1 MRTRAF
7 GTTGIQVS
15 EIGLGA
21 WQLVRSSQWPDG
33 PDEDAAV
40 RLVHAALAAGVTFI
54 DTAPGYAEGRSE
66 TVLGEA
72 LRGGRRDGV
81 VLCTKFGH
89 RADGTSDWEA
99 SSIEKSVMASA
110 RRMGT
115 DHLDI
120 VLLHSPPPEVL
131 EGSGEHYAVLEGLKQ
146 RGLIRAYG
154 ASVDWSAD
162 IDTVLQTS
170 ESEALEVRM
179 SALFQET
186 WPGVERARERGV
198 GTIVKVPLE
207 SGWLSGRY
215 TAETVFTG
223 VRSRWSREDVALR
236 AGLVDEFRSLLP
248 EGVSVPQG
256 ALRFL
261 LAHDGVSTVIPGART
276 VELLLDSIAAA
287 AEELPAE
294 TVVAIRAL
302 RRGQAGGSPT
312 RLVTAAVVHA

>member
-1 MRTRAF
+1 VRTRAF
-7 GTTGIQVS
+7 GTTGIEVS

-33 PDEDAAV
+33 PDVDEAV
-40 RLVHAALAAGVTFI
+40 RLVHAALADGVTFI
-54 DTAPGYAEGRSE
+54 DTAPGYGEGRSE
-66 TVLGEA
+66 TALGAA
-72 LRGGRRDGV
+72 LQGGRRDGV

-89 RADGTSDWEA
+89 RADGTSDWDPR
-99 SSIEKSVMASA
+99 SIEESVMASA

-131 EGSGEHYAVLEGLKQ
+131 DGVHSEHYAVLEGLKQ
-146 RGLIRAYG
+146 RGVIRAYG

-162 IDTVLQTS
+162 VDTVLETS
-170 ESEALEVRM
+170 ASQALEVRM

-198 GTIVKVPLE
+198 GAIVKVPLE

-215 TAETVFTG
+215 NADTVFSG
-223 VRSRWSREDVALR
+223 VRSRWSPQDIALR
-236 AGLVDEFRSLLP
+236 AGLVDQFRSLLP

-276 VELLLDSIAAA
+276 VELLQDSIAAA
-287 AEELPAE
+287 AETLPAE
-294 TVVAIRAL
+294 VIAAIRGFYAEVL
-302 RRGQAGGSPT
+302 ST
-312 RLVTAAVVHA
+312 HHLDW

>member
-1 MRTRAF
+1 VRTRAF
-7 GTTGIQVS
+7 GTTGIEVS

-40 RLVHAALAAGVTFI
+40 RLVHAAFAAGVTFI

-89 RADGTSDWEA
+89 LADGSSNWDP
-99 SSIEKSVMASA
+99 SSIEASVLASA

-115 DHLDI
+115 DHVDI

-131 EGSGEHYAVLEGLKQ
+131 DGTLSEHYAVLEGLKQ
-146 RGLIRAYG
+146 RGVIRAYG

-170 ESEALEVRM
+170 ASAALEVRM

-186 WPGVERARERGV
+186 WPGIERARERGV

-215 TAETVFTG
+215 TAETVFSG
-223 VRSRWSREDVALR
+223 VRSRWSREDIALR
-236 AGLVDEFRSLLP
+236 ASLVDEFRSLLP

-276 VELLLDSIAAA
+276 VEFLHSSIAAA
-287 AEELPAE
+287 TEPLQAE
-294 TVVAIRAL
+294 TVAAIRGFYAD
-302 RRGQAGGSPT
+302 
-312 RLVTAAVVHA
+312 RLTARHLDW

>member
-1 MRTRAF
+1 VRTRAF
-7 GTTGIQVS
+7 GTTGIEVS
-15 EIGLGA
+15 EVGLGA

-33 PDEDAAV
+33 PEEDGAV

-66 TVLGEA
+66 AALGAA

-89 RADGTSDWEA
+89 RADGTSDWDP
-99 SSIEKSVMASA
+99 SSIEASVLASA

-131 EGSGEHYAVLEGLKQ
+131 DGHSEHYVVLEDLKQ
-146 RGLIRAYG
+146 RGVIRAYG

-162 IDTVLQTS
+162 VDTVLQTS
-170 ESEALEVRM
+170 ASEALEVRM

-186 WPGVERARERGV
+186 WPSVERARERGV

-215 TAETVFTG
+215 TAETVFSG
-223 VRSRWSREDVALR
+223 VRSRWSREDIALR
-236 AGLVDEFRSLLP
+236 ASLVDEFRSLLP

-276 VELLLDSIAAA
+276 IELLQESIDAA
-287 AEELPAE
+287 AEPLPAG
-294 TVVAIRAL
+294 TVAAIRKFA
-302 RRGQAGGSPT
+302 T
-312 RLVTAAVVHA
+312 DRLAARQLDW

>member
-7 GTTGIQVS
+7 GTTGIEVS
-15 EIGLGA
+15 EVGLGA

-33 PDEDAAV
+33 PDEDGAV
-40 RLVHAALAAGVTFI
+40 RLVHEALAAGVTFI

-66 TVLGEA
+66 AALGAA
-72 LRGGRRDGV
+72 LGVGRRDGV

-89 RADGTSDWEA
+89 RVDGTSDWDPGNIEA
-99 SSIEKSVMASA
+99 SVQASA

-120 VLLHSPPPEVL
+120 VLLHSPPADIL
-131 EGSGEHYAVLEGLKQ
+131 DGNSEHYAVLEGLKR
-146 RGLIRAYG
+146 RGVIRAYG
-154 ASVDWSAD
+154 ASVDWSVD
-162 IDTVLQTS
+162 VDTVLQTS
-170 ESEALEVRM
+170 TSEALEVRM

-186 WPGVERARERGV
+186 WPGVERARAHGV

-215 TAETVFTG
+215 TAETVFSG
-223 VRSRWSREDVALR
+223 VRSRWSRGDIALR
-236 AGLVDEFRSLLP
+236 AGLVDEFRALLP

-261 LAHDGVSTVIPGART
+261 LAHDGVSTVIPGTRT
-276 VELLLDSIAAA
+276 IGLLRDSIAAA
-287 AEELPAE
+287 AEPLPAA
-294 TVVAIRAL
+294 TVAAIRNFA
-302 RRGQAGGSPT
+302 AD
-312 RLVTAAVVHA
+312 RLAARHLDW